1 MKITRGISSHISEDG
16 LPATPSPLRMEDI
29 PSPLLPLPSD
39 GRGRAAAVFRRS
51 EVAFTMIEIAIC
63 LAVVGFALAAIIGV
77 LPLGMSVQKEN
88 REETIINQDGN
99 VFLNGI
105 RNGELGLDD
114 LTNYVVAITN
124 WVSEYDGIGK
134 PRSYN
139 FGYNYTNSF
148 QNGAPMSPPMGI
160 SNGFRI
166 IGLLSTPR
174 YTPMLTRQTFGF
186 RSNYVVAYVR
196 ALSGNA
202 SEKFPQNNPQLQDLA
217 FSYRMISDIVPYS
230 EFDRTW
236 TNFTDPLLVG
246 NTNEITQRSNYW
258 MLVKNMQTN
267 LHDVRLIF
275 RYPYLPNGKTGNG
288 RIVFR
293 TSVSGHLS
301 MTNDMGLVNPTP
313 PYQLYFFE
321 PRTYMRASL
330 TP

>member
-1 MKITRGISSHISEDG
+1 VPSRGV
-16 LPATPSPLRMEDI
+16 P
-29 PSPLLPLPSD
+29 
-39 GRGRAAAVFRRS
+39 AAVFRRS

-63 LAVVGFALAAIIGV
+63 LAVIGFALAAIIGV

-99 VFLNGI
+99 LFLNGI

-114 LTNYVVAITN
+114 LTNYVLAITN
-124 WVSEYDGIGK
+124 FVTEYDGVGK
-134 PRSYN
+134 PRPFNY
-139 FGYNYTNSF
+139 GYIYDNSF
-148 QNGAPMSPPMGI
+148 QNGAPMSPSMGI
-160 SNGFRI
+160 NNGFRI

-174 YTPMLTRQTFGF
+174 YTPMLTRQTSGF

-202 SEKFPQNNPQLQDLA
+202 SEKFPQTNSQLQDLA

-230 EFDRTW
+230 EFDRSW
-236 TNFTDPLLVG
+236 TNFTDSALAG
-246 NTNEITQRSNYW
+246 NTNEITRRSNYW
-258 MLVKNMQTN
+258 LLVRTMQTN

-275 RYPYLPNGKTGNG
+275 RFPYLPNGKTGNG

-301 MTNDMGLVNPTP
+301 MTNDLNLLNPTP

-321 PRTYMRASL
+321 PRNYMRVTANV